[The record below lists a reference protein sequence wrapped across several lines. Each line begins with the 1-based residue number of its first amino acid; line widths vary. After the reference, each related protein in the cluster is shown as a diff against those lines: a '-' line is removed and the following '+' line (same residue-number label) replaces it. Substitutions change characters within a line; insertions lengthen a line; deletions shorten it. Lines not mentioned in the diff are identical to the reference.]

1 MTLNLRYIA
10 LPLLNFFLLASM
22 RTLDLR
28 NTRTFFS
35 YARLIIKSCFRRK
48 NEPMLAYG
56 ILSERFGRLHA
67 LSVRNSFFFSRV
79 RTVRNAKNTD
89 CFALW

>member
-1 MTLNLRYIA
+1 
-10 LPLLNFFLLASM
+10 
-22 RTLDLR
+22 
-28 NTRTFFS
+28 
-35 YARLIIKSCFRRK
+35 
-48 NEPMLAYG
+48 MLAYG